1 MELRRTAIKLFLAA
15 LVTSIVAGAVLYRT
29 GEAFIEHRKLRAKVA
44 QLEREY
50 DTQLEELGQ
59 VLSEEDRL
67 RNDTEA
73 QEQILIDRFGYARPD
88 ETPII
93 IIDEEN

>member
-1 MELRRTAIKLFLAA
+1 MEQRRTAIRLLLAA
-15 LVTSIVAGAVLYRT
+15 LVTSIIACAVLYRA
-29 GEAFIEHRKLRAKVA
+29 GEAFFEHRKLRAEVA
-44 QLEREY
+44 QLEHEY
-50 DTQLEELGQ
+50 ETQLEELGQ

-93 IIDEEN
+93 IVDQDN